1 MDAMKASRSKN
12 RVSTDASGDKPS
24 RVVSRGILGSDMPV
38 WIMLVLV
45 GLALPRTVLTDIGV
59 IEPDGPLI
67 YYVLALAPYA
77 VWLTVA
83 VLRRT
88 PTPLRDHALV
98 GTLYGLS
105 LVLVHEIFWNVE
117 SSQGHNPPQEAIDLA
132 SGFDA
137 PIQDLVI
144 HGYEFVV
151 AMMIGVGSGIVM
163 AIIAFAANR
172 IRLVRAR

>member
-1 MDAMKASRSKN
+1 M
-12 RVSTDASGDKPS
+12 
-24 RVVSRGILGSDMPV
+24 VSRGIFGSDMPL
-38 WIMLVLV
+38 WIMLALV
-45 GLALPRTVLTDIGV
+45 GLALPRTVLTDLGV
-59 IEPDGPLI
+59 IEPEGSLT

-83 VLRRT
+83 VIRRT
-88 PTPLRDHALV
+88 RTPLRDHALV

-105 LVLVHEIFWNVE
+105 LVLVHEMFWNVE

-137 PIQDLVI
+137 TAQTLVI

-151 AMMIGVGSGIVM
+151 AMMIGVGSGVVM
-163 AIIAFAANR
+163 AVIVFVANR
-172 IRLVRAR
+172 IRAVRAR